1 MVEQLKRIRG
11 LKDVKLSGGSEL
23 VFYTTKG
30 ERIEKEEKKEESPS
44 SSLSEKD
51 IEEAKLRYLQRKGLL

>member
-1 MVEQLKRIRG
+1 MKQLKRIRG

-30 ERIEKEEKKEESPS
+30 EKIEKEEKKEEDIPV

-51 IEEAKLRYLQRKGLL
+51 IEAAKLRYLQRKGLL

>member
-30 ERIEKEEKKEESPS
+30 ERIEKEEKKEEIPS